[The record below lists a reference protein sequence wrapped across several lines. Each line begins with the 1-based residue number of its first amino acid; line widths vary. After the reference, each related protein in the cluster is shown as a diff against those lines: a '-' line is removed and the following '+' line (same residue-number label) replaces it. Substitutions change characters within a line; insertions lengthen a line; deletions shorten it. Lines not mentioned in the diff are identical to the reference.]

1 MADNN
6 IYTNNDP
13 KAIRQRTIEIGNN
26 LANVKKQ
33 LDKFDNIFKQNIN
46 KNLVTS
52 TDTLRAFSKTFEQ
65 YTAGIAKYTKEFN
78 KLSKNS
84 RYKLMT
90 PGKLNSQSEQLFFNF
105 DNAAR
110 INANS
115 SVDRLVSKTQ
125 SYELGQAINDIFSNI
140 TSTISQ
146 AAAAAEARYRQDAG
160 TSLQQGNYLDAVN
173 KFKTAS
179 SANQIGNIIEGFSN
193 ALGSALVGG
202 KVAGPWGAIIGGGV
216 GLGSG
221 AYKWYQESKALDNE
235 RIKAGFQII
244 DTGRSSLDKFTT
256 TREKES
262 ISKEL
267 NSLLSDPVK
276 NNEAIKSRYEANQKL
291 LETAKKEE
299 QEIAKQLEVL
309 ANRKQHTNEQI
320 QQMADLTK
328 SLAKAAETTDK
339 YSAIQDSL
347 SKGLTEA
354 EKLIKEENKR
364 KEELAKKEKEAI
376 DSYSKTYSLMEENT
390 KYAEVRRQYKILKDA
405 SLNVYGDIEHI
416 KYLDAGMKNIIDE
429 QQITKDNIERQI
441 WDLQDK
447 VKDGSITSDEY
458 KTLIELTDR
467 FNQLTEAIR
476 NDKAEIHSNI
486 NELAKLSKEKE
497 EYTKQ
502 FDISNSKFLASDLGS
517 FNRYFGKTN
526 PDTKLL
532 GETNRILTK
541 ILDSINNQIFN
552 TQVATF
558 Q

>member
-13 KAIRQRTIEIGNN
+13 IRQKTIDIGKS
-26 LANVKKQ
+26 LGKLKAQ
-33 LDKFDNIFKQNIN
+33 LDQFDNIFKQNIN
-46 KNLVTS
+46 KNLMTS
-52 TDTLRAFSKTFEQ
+52 TEHLRDFSKTFEK
-65 YTAGIAKYTKEFN
+65 YTNGIEKYTKEWN
-78 KLSKNS
+78 KLSNRSK
-84 RYKLMT
+84 RHLMT
-90 PGKLNSQSEQLFFNF
+90 PDKLNSQREQFYLNYN
-105 DNAAR
+105 NASA
-110 INANS
+110 ITP
-115 SVDRLVSKTQ
+115 VDKLVSKTQ
-125 SYELGQAINDIFSNI
+125 RYEAVQAINDVFSNI
-140 TSTISQ
+140 TSLVSQ

-160 TSLQQGNYLDAVN
+160 TSLQHGNYLDAVN
-173 KFKTAS
+173 QFKYAS
-179 SANQIGNIIEGFSN
+179 NANQIGNALEGFSN
-193 ALGSALVGG
+193 AIGGALVGA
-202 KVAGPWGAIIGGGV
+202 KTLGPWGALLGGTV

-244 DTGRSSLDKFTT
+244 DTGRSALDKFTT

>member
-6 IYTNNDP
+6 IYTNTDNP
-13 KAIRQRTIEIGNN
+13 IRQKTLEIGKS
-26 LANVKKQ
+26 LGILKRR
-33 LDKFDNIFKQNIN
+33 LDYFDTIFKQNID

-52 TDTLRAFSKTFEQ
+52 TDSLQEFSKTFKR
-65 YTAGIAKYTKEFN
+65 YTDRINLYTKEWN
-78 KLSKNS
+78 KLDNNAKN
-84 RYKLMT
+84 RLMT
-90 PGKLNSQSEQLFFNF
+90 PNRLISQRDQFIQNYNRAAQITPENS
-105 DNAAR
+105 
-110 INANS
+110 
-115 SVDRLVSKTQ
+115 LVGKTQ
-125 SYELGQAINDIFSNI
+125 MYEAVQAINDVFGNI
-140 TSTISQ
+140 TSLVSQ
-146 AAAAAEARYRQDAG
+146 AAAAAEARFRQDAG
-160 TSLQQGNYLDAVN
+160 TSLQKGNYLDAVN
-173 KFKTAS
+173 NFKLAS
-179 SANQIGNIIEGFSN
+179 AANQTGNIIEGFSN
-193 ALGSALVGG
+193 ALGGVLVGA
-202 KVAGPWGAIIGGGV
+202 KTLGPWGAILGGTI

>member
-6 IYTNNDP
+6 IYTNTDNP
-13 KAIRQRTIEIGNN
+13 IRQKTLEIGKS
-26 LANVKKQ
+26 LGILKRR
-33 LDKFDNIFKQNIN
+33 LDYFDTIFKQNID

-52 TDTLRAFSKTFEQ
+52 TDSLQEFSKTFKR
-65 YTAGIAKYTKEFN
+65 YTDRINLYTKEWN
-78 KLSKNS
+78 KLDINAKN
-84 RYKLMT
+84 RLMT
-90 PGKLNSQSEQLFFNF
+90 PNRLISQRDQFIQNYNRAAQITPENS
-105 DNAAR
+105 
-110 INANS
+110 
-115 SVDRLVSKTQ
+115 LVGKTQ
-125 SYELGQAINDIFSNI
+125 RYEAAQAINDVFSNI
-140 TSTISQ
+140 TSLVSQ
-146 AAAAAEARYRQDAG
+146 AAAAAEARFRQDAG
-160 TSLQQGNYLDAVN
+160 TSLQKGNYLDAVN
-173 KFKTAS
+173 NFKFAS
-179 SANQIGNIIEGFSN
+179 AANQTGNIIEGFSN
-193 ALGSALVGG
+193 ALGGVLVGA
-202 KVAGPWGAIIGGGV
+202 KTLGPWGALIGGTI

-221 AYKWYQESKALDNE
+221 AYKWYQESTALDNE

-502 FDISNSKFLASDLGS
+502 FDIANSKFLTSDLGS

>member
-6 IYTNNDP
+6 IYTNTDNP
-13 KAIRQRTIEIGNN
+13 IRQKTLEIGKS
-26 LANVKKQ
+26 LGILKRR
-33 LDKFDNIFKQNIN
+33 LDYFDTIFKQNID

-52 TDTLRAFSKTFEQ
+52 TDSLQEFSKTFKR
-65 YTAGIAKYTKEFN
+65 YTDRINLYTKEWN
-78 KLSKNS
+78 KLDINAKN
-84 RYKLMT
+84 RLMT
-90 PGKLNSQSEQLFFNF
+90 PNRLISQRDQFIQNYNRAAQITPENS
-105 DNAAR
+105 
-110 INANS
+110 
-115 SVDRLVSKTQ
+115 LVGKTQ
-125 SYELGQAINDIFSNI
+125 RYEAVQAINDVFSNI
-140 TSTISQ
+140 TSLVSQ
-146 AAAAAEARYRQDAG
+146 AAAAAEARFRQDAG
-160 TSLQQGNYLDAVN
+160 TSLQKGNYLDAVN
-173 KFKTAS
+173 NFKFAS
-179 SANQIGNIIEGFSN
+179 AANQTGNIIEGFSN
-193 ALGSALVGG
+193 ALGGVLVGA
-202 KVAGPWGAIIGGGV
+202 KTLGPWGALIGGTI

-221 AYKWYQESKALDNE
+221 AYKWYQESTALDNE

-502 FDISNSKFLASDLGS
+502 FDIANSKFLTSDLGS